1 MTKVFVEQ
9 PWMLYKHL
17 DKKFAKFISQRGTLK
32 SSGKGD
38 EKKKEEKKMQWRQ
51 QTKNVNYG
59 MYITIIGKLTATCK
73 SIRNKNFIKKVTR
86 TCKH

>member
-9 PWMLYKHL
+9 PRMLYKHL
-17 DKKFAKFISQRGTLK
+17 DKKFAKFISQRETLK

-38 EKKKEEKKMQWRQ
+38 EKKNEKKMQWRQ

-73 SIRNKNFIKKVTR
+73 SIRNKNFIKKS
-86 TCKH
+86 HQNL